1 MKINSKKINLA
12 VKKLTK
18 VVRRGGK
25 LGLRALKNRRLVLG
39 TASVSTVIIIAMTA
53 LAAFNATNQFTA
65 AARADLPT
73 GLLDNVSKTVTIT
86 DRQGQV
92 LYYLYNDT
100 NRLITEGD
108 KISEE
113 FKDALI
119 AAEDERFFYHNGV
132 DIQSIIRALRA
143 NYQEQTIVSGG
154 STLTMQLV
162 KNMTGDNR
170 QNWHRKVKEAYL
182 ATVIESRYSKKEILT
197 AYANLVPL
205 GNNLGGVE
213 TASQF
218 YFNKS
223 ASELNLPEAA
233 TLAALPTSPE
243 YYASNP
249 EELKQRRNYVLRRM
263 LQTGKINKAEL
274 AAATATDTP
283 IKKPVLPLLAP
294 HFSTMVAK
302 ELKERYGDKLNTG
315 GFKVTTTLDWPAHQL
330 AEAAV
335 ADNSGVLANVG
346 AKNVGLVS
354 LDPKTGQI
362 LAMVGSA
369 DWRNKANKGE
379 VNFTTANLSYGSTL
393 KPLIFALLLE
403 KNGWSPGAIM
413 WDVKTNF
420 RIGEPKPYTP
430 QNYDKKFFGPMT
442 VRQALANSRN
452 IPAIKALHIVGLGDV
467 LKRLEE
473 MGINSLGTDTS
484 KYGLSLAVGGGGI
497 PLLEMTGAY
506 TALANEG
513 RFNPPEPFLTITDYK
528 GKTHYEAKPVN
539 QQVLKPEVAYEIA
552 EILADNEA
560 RKRVFGPNSQLVIA
574 DKKVAAKTGTAEDY
588 RSALTIGFTPEIITG
603 VIVANNNNEP
613 MRNNAGGAMAAA
625 PFWQTFMNRYLA
637 DRPNTWFVRP
647 NSVEEVRFATVIGE
661 INDLIAPW
669 QSPSDRFNR
678 KLAEINDPLW
688 QAAINS
694 WNTKPKTEE
703 NKTANGPEEST
714 EAVDQPTDQGRKKE
728 KPGRGRR

>member
-1 MKINSKKINLA
+1 MSKNSKRIKLV
-12 VKKLTK
+12 VKKLNK
-18 VVRRGGK
+18 IVRVGSKQIYRG
-25 LGLRALKNRRLVLG
+25 LKNRRLVLG
-39 TASVSTVIIIAMTA
+39 TASISLVIIIAMTA
-53 LAAFNATNQFTA
+53 LSAFNVTNQFTA

-73 GLLDNVSKTVTIT
+73 GLLDNASKTVTVT

-108 KISEE
+108 KIAEY

-132 DIQSIIRALRA
+132 DIQSIIRAMKA
-143 NYQEQTIVSGG
+143 NYQEKSIVSGG

-162 KNMTGDNR
+162 KNMTGDDR
-170 QNWHRKVKEAYL
+170 QSWHRKVKEAYL

-213 TASQF
+213 TASRF
-218 YFNKS
+218 YFDKP
-223 ASELNLPEAA
+223 ASELTLPEAA

-243 YYASNP
+243 YYATNP
-249 EELKQRRNYVLRRM
+249 EALKQRRDYVLRRM
-263 LQTGKINKAEL
+263 LQTGKINKEEL
-274 AAATATDTP
+274 TAATATDTP

-294 HFSTMVAK
+294 HFSTMVG
-302 ELKERYGDKLNTG
+302 EQLKERYGDKLYTG
-315 GFKVTTTLDWPAHQL
+315 GFKVTTTLDWPTHQL
-330 AEAAV
+330 AEEAV
-335 ADNSGVLANVG
+335 RDNFDVLAKVG
-346 AKNVGLVS
+346 ARNVGLVS
-354 LDPKTGQI
+354 LDPKTGQV

-369 DWRNKANKGE
+369 DWRNKNNKGE

-403 KNGWSPGAIM
+403 RNGWSPGAIM

-420 RIGEPKPYTP
+420 RTGEPKHYTP

-452 IPAIKALHIVGLGDV
+452 IPAIKALHMVGLGDV

-473 MGINSLGTDTS
+473 MGISSLGTDTS

-497 PLLEMTGAY
+497 PLIEMTGAY

-513 RFNPPEPFLTITDYK
+513 RVNPAEPLLTVTDYK
-528 GKTHYEAKPVN
+528 GKTHYESKPLN
-539 QQVLKPEVAYEIA
+539 RQVLKPEVAYEIA
-552 EILADNEA
+552 EILQDNEA
-560 RKRVFGPNSQLVIA
+560 RKRVFGPSSQLVVA
-574 DKKVAAKTGTAEDY
+574 NEQVAAKTGTAEDY
-588 RSALTIGFTPEIITG
+588 RSALTIGFTPEIVTG

-613 MRNNAGGAMAAA
+613 MHQNAGGAMAAA
-625 PFWQTFMNRYLA
+625 PFWQAFMKRYLA
-637 DRPNTWFVRP
+637 DRPNTWFNRP
-647 NSVEEVRFATVIGE
+647 DSVKEVRFATVIGQV
-661 INDLIAPW
+661 NDLVAPW
-669 QSPSDRFNR
+669 QNPSDRFTR
-678 KLAEINDPLW
+678 KLAETNDPLW
-688 QAAINS
+688 QFAINA
-694 WNTKPKTEE
+694 WGTKPISEDS
-703 NKTANGPEEST
+703 KTADSSENTRDEDEE
-714 EAVDQPTDQGRKKE
+714 DQEKKKE
-728 KPGRGRR
+728 KQARGRR